1 VTLTGAGYGSK
12 AESRRATLGI
22 CVVRMGS
29 IERGSL
35 VSGYRWY
42 DGYSVLLDG
51 RKTYPWLPFRQA
63 CALANHWYGERSCRL
78 MDDDQ

>member
-1 VTLTGAGYGSK
+1 MTLTGAGYGSK

-22 CVVRMGS
+22 RVVRMGS

-42 DGYSVLLDG
+42 DGYSVFLDG
-51 RKTYPWLPFRQA
+51 RRTYPWLLFRQA
-63 CALANHWYGERSCRL
+63 CALANHWYRERCCSL
-78 MDDDQ
+78 TNDEQ